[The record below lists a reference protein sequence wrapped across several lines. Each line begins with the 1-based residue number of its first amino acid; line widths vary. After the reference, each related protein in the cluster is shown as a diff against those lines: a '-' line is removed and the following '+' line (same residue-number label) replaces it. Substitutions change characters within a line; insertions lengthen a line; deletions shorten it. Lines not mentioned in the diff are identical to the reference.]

1 MKKAGDKMTNR
12 EIMLKA
18 LKSTVIKEL
27 KEQGFTGKY
36 PHFKKKKEDCIELIS
51 FQTNKY
57 GGSFTV
63 ELSAVFP
70 NSKITNLSDPN
81 AQVDE
86 NDVEVACTNQ
96 RYRLEGMFDGWFYY
110 RDVYRLPT
118 GYYEDIPESKAEAF
132 LPPKKWE
139 LVQGFD
145 EKTAEEICEEI
156 SLQLDDAFEWLF
168 DFERKSLKKN
178 VRHIKPAVEEEKVF
192 NKRILVLVA
201 DFFIMLMGS
210 LLFLSGGEKGLGVFF
225 LILTVLFIS
234 VIFMTP
240 KSYVFS
246 EERLVIN
253 YFFGLKE
260 NIFWQNVRYVLKT
273 HENVTRRTYLDVYE
287 VGYYS
292 EEKRAFFMRGR
303 VSKNNR
309 TQELMEKYCPKRIR

>member
-1 MKKAGDKMTNR
+1 MTNR
-12 EIMLKA
+12 DIMLKL
-18 LKSTVIKEL
+18 LKNTVIKEL
-27 KEQGFTGKY
+27 KKQGFTGKY
-36 PHFKKKKEDCIELIS
+36 PHFKKKKEACIELIS
-51 FQTNKY
+51 FFTNKY

-70 NSKITNLSDPN
+70 DSKVTNLSDLN
-81 AQVDE
+81 AKVDE
-86 NDVEVACTNQ
+86 NNVEVADTNQ
-96 RYRLEGMFDGWFYY
+96 RYRLKGMFDGWFYY

-118 GYYEDIPESKAEAF
+118 GYYEDIPESKTESF
-132 LPPKKWE
+132 VQTENWE

-178 VRHIKPAVEEEKVF
+178 ERHIKLPVDEEKVT
-192 NKRILVLVA
+192 NKRIFILVA

-210 LLFLSGGEKGLGVFF
+210 ILFLSGGVKGLGVFF
-225 LILTVLFIS
+225 LVLTFLFIS

-260 NIFWQNVRYVLKT
+260 NIPWQNVRYVLKT
-273 HENVTRRTYLDVYE
+273 HEEVTRYTYLGIFE

-292 EEKRAFFMRGR
+292 EEKHPFYMRGR
-303 VSKNNR
+303 VNKNKR
-309 TQELMEKYCPKRIR
+309 TQELMEKYCPTRFEH

>member
-1 MKKAGDKMTNR
+1 MTNR
-12 EIMLKA
+12 DIMLKA

-51 FQTNKY
+51 FFTNKY
-57 GGSFTV
+57 GGSFTLEV
-63 ELSAVFP
+63 SAVFP
-70 NSKITNLSDPN
+70 NSKVTNLSDLN
-81 AQVDE
+81 AQVDD
-86 NDVEVACTNQ
+86 NDVEVASTNQ
-96 RYRLEGMFDGWFYY
+96 RYRLDGLFDGWFYY

-118 GYYEDIPESKAEAF
+118 GFYENIPENKVETFNAPED
-132 LPPKKWE
+132 WE
-139 LVQGFD
+139 LMQSFD
-145 EKTAEEICEEI
+145 EITAENICEEI

-178 VRHIKPAVEEEKVF
+178 ARHIKPDVEEEKVF
-192 NKRILVLVA
+192 NRRLLVLVA

-210 LLFLSGGEKGLGVFF
+210 LLFLSGGVMGLGVFF
-225 LILTVLFIS
+225 IVLTVLFIS

-260 NIFWQNVRYVLKT
+260 DIFWQNVRYVLRT
-273 HENVTRRTYLDVYE
+273 HENVTRYTYLDVYE

-292 EEKRAFFMRGR
+292 EEKRPFYMRGR
-303 VSKNNR
+303 VSKNKK
-309 TQELMEKYCPKRIR
+309 TKSLMEKYCPKRVK